1 MANVA
6 MPHTGCPLGVSHN
19 ASPLPPIPVLV
30 SEDTYRGVF
39 AAPRLVLFAANNAL
53 PAGKYFLR
61 IYGVVSQ

>member
-6 MPHTGCPLGVSHN
+6 I
-19 ASPLPPIPVLV
+19 PILV

-39 AAPRLVLFAANNAL
+39 AAPRLVLFAANNSL
-53 PAGKYFLR
+53 PAGKSFLR

>member
-6 MPHTGCPLGVSHN
+6 MPHTGCPLGASCN
-19 ASPLPPIPVLV
+19 ASPVRLIPILV

-39 AAPRLVLFAANNAL
+39 AAPRLVLFAANNSV
-53 PAGKYFLR
+53 PAGKSFLR